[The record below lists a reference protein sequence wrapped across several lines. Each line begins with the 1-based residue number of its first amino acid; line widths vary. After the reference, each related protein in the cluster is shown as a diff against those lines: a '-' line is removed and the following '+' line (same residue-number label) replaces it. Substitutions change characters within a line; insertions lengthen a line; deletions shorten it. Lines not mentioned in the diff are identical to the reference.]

1 MDGADG
7 RPYTYPGP
15 MHDRAATVRWLG
27 AHAERV
33 LAARGNPERLAA
45 VLSESTVPMAMLD
58 DERRIVDAN
67 EHHAT
72 AVGMSR
78 DELCNLRIDDFT
90 PPVLKADLEHGW
102 RRMLETGVVTSNDFS
117 KAGRDYLGI
126 TNYSVA
132 NVLPGR
138 HVISFLPVGWPL
150 DGGSD
155 DHARVDP
162 ERSSPLTAREREV
175 LALAADGL
183 NAPAIAKVLVLSPT
197 TVRTHFAHIYEKLE
211 VRDRAGA
218 VAKAM
223 RLGLFS

>member
-1 MDGADG
+1 
-7 RPYTYPGP
+7 
-15 MHDRAATVRWLG
+15 MHDRATTVRWLG
-27 AHAERV
+27 AHAQRV

-45 VLSESTVPMAMLD
+45 VLTESIVPMAMLD

-72 AVGMSR
+72 AVGMSV

-90 PPVLKADLEHGW
+90 PPVLMADLEQGW

-117 KAGRDYLGI
+117 EAGRDYLGV

-132 NVLPGR
+132 HVLPGR
-138 HVISFLPVGWPL
+138 HVISFVPVGWPL
-150 DGGSD
+150 EALSD
-155 DHARVDP
+155 DQPGADP
-162 ERSSPLTAREREV
+162 ERNSPLTAREHEV

-183 NAPAIAKVLVLSPT
+183 NAPAIARALMLSPA
-197 TVRTHFAHIYEKLE
+197 TVRTHFANIYAKLN
-211 VRDRAGA
+211 VGDRAGA

-223 RLGLFS
+223 RLGLLS